1 MKFSFLIPV
10 FNLEKYIEIALNSI
24 YNQNFSD
31 FEVILVDDGSTDN
44 SFNVVNDFKN
54 KLNSEQKK
62 NFHIYKTENQGSGC
76 ARNFALQ
83 KAIGEYVLFLDGDDF
98 FAPNAIDKIAEQ
110 SDFDILIFGALT
122 VDNGKLRSG
131 SYSVNKI
138 PAKFKNKTFNKND
151 FKNKLFKF
159 PKTAWS
165 KAYRRIF
172 LIENKIKFQEI
183 KQGQDQL
190 FFVDS
195 MLQAQKIKVLNE
207 NIYCY
212 YKNRYGS
219 ITSNKRKKE
228 FYPIDVFYA
237 VHNLVKNYKDA
248 DIEFIDKY
256 YFLKA
261 ASFLHKVSEEFKV
274 KYFIELEELFE
285 FFKKEHPNSLFKFFS
300 PKINDTRL
308 KLFLFRVISPFY

>member
-31 FEVILVDDGSTDN
+31 FEVVLVDDGSTDN
-44 SFNVVNDFKN
+44 SFNVVNNFRN

-62 NFHIYKTENQGSGC
+62 NFHIYETENEGSGC

-83 KAIGEYVLFLDGDDF
+83 KAKGDYVLFLDGDDF
-98 FAPNAIDKIAEQ
+98 FATNAIDIIAAQ
-110 SDFDILIFGALT
+110 SDFDILIFGAFT
-122 VDNGKLRSG
+122 FDSGKLRLG

-138 PAKFKNKTFNKND
+138 PQKFKNRTFNKND
-151 FKNKLFKF
+151 FENKIFKF

-165 KAYRRIF
+165 KAYRRNF
-172 LIENKIKFQEI
+172 LIENEIKFQEI

-190 FFVDS
+190 FFVHS
-195 MLQAQKIKVLNE
+195 MLQAQKIKVLNK

-219 ITSNKRKKE
+219 VTSNKRKKE

-237 VHNLVKNYKDA
+237 VHNLVQNYKEI
-248 DIEFIDKY
+248 DIEFFDKY

-261 ASFLHKVSEEFKV
+261 ESFLHKVSSEFKAE
-274 KYFIELEELFE
+274 YFIGFEKLFE
-285 FFKKEHPNSLFKFFS
+285 FFKIEHKNSLFGFFR

-308 KLFLFRVISPFY
+308 KLFLFRVISQLY